1 MTWSHS
7 IIATSSRQNC
17 SESFWLWLEPNK
29 CWEAVCEHP
38 TILKLHIQA
47 FISLIFYSISFLTVT
62 MDWEEQLSHLKHFH
76 KSEIR
81 AHAIV
86 CKRGGIEDWAIC
98 CVHMYVDKLD
108 SHLCQAQ
115 INFKWLLTFE
125 LWGVKSTLKC
135 HVLPLNFSWNHP
147 WPFLTHISSSR
158 VHLKIFKSM
167 KYSLRSPL

>member
-115 INFKWLLTFE
+115 MTFNFWDVRYGIVL
-125 LWGVKSTLKC
+125 KSTLKC
-135 HVLPLNFSWNHP
+135 HVLLLNFSLNNP
-147 WPFLTHISSSR
+147 WPFMTHTKSSW
-158 VHLKIFKSM
+158 VHLKTLDSL
-167 KYSLRSPL
+167 KYFLMSPM